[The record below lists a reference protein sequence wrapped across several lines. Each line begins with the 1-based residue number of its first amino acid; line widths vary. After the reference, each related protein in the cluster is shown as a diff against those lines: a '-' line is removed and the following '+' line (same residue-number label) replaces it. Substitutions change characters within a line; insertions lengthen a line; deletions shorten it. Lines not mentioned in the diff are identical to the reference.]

1 MKPGDLV
8 NVLCSR
14 DFGNKATIGMI
25 LEYEN
30 NDPVD
35 LITVKVI
42 VMGRVIRV
50 GKEYIEKLKNNARAS

>member
-25 LEYEN
+25 LEYDN

-50 GKEYIEKLKNNARAS
+50 GKEYIEKLKKNAHAS

>member
-25 LEYEN
+25 LEYDN
-30 NDPVD
+30 NDPAD

-42 VMGRVIRV
+42 MMGKIIRV
-50 GKEYIEKLKNNARAS
+50 GKKYIEKIKNNARAS